1 MLALTGIGSVAAGCS
16 APASPTA
23 LATPHS
29 TPSASPTSGHC
40 ASVRTTTPITDVP
53 EACAALWAPY
63 QVTEVPPPDILA
75 QEHVPPAPTVVNK
88 TDGAVSQAEA
98 QRWADASNRGSGWYK
113 WAYAFTQPSFLLH
126 LVSPALINRVQDNAL
141 GEGARIDVPD
151 CDLYPIANALYKL
164 EADGRAYLE
173 RNGLT
178 TNDAYLFVVTYRG
191 PCTLTTTY
199 PDGHVTRDGPFFAQP
214 TKAFAPGTLRED
226 PVLGAIWFGDAGGN
240 CNDPAGPPAIW
251 CGR

>member
-29 TPSASPTSGHC
+29 TPSASPASGHC

-88 TDGAVSQAEA
+88 TNGAVSQAEA

-113 WAYAFTQPSFLLH
+113 WAYEFNEPALLLH
-126 LVSPALINRVQDNAL
+126 LVGPALIPNEDEIAL
-141 GEGARIDVPD
+141 SQGAKIYVPD
-151 CDLYPIANALYKL
+151 CDLYPSSYTLFKV
-164 EADGRAYLE
+164 EADGRAYFS
-173 RNGLT
+173 RKGLPA
-178 TNDAYLFVVTYRG
+178 DDDFVFVVLYKG
-191 PCTLTTTY
+191 PCTVTTSY
-199 PDGHVTRDGPFFAQP
+199 PDGHVTLRDDFPHPTLGFQP
-214 TKAFAPGTLRED
+214 GALRD
-226 PVLGAIWFGDAGGN
+226 DKVLGDLWFGDAGGN
-240 CNDPAGPPAIW
+240 CDDPVGPPSSW
-251 CGR
+251 CAR